1 MQSIPS
7 SSCLYYLSQFAI
19 RLKSS
24 ILPRAVPQED
34 DEVGRSDGGGGRR
47 DEGRFRSC
55 WRFHSQIHVGAEW
68 NGMRQ
73 GGHGHRT
80 NTTQSPFA
88 PLVFLLANPT
98 VKQSCENPRLS
109 FLPSEEE
116 AFATT
121 FTAAE
126 HKGTSPLCSLALSR
140 PVDSFLSKKFQSP
153 RSSKG
158 SRRECTNWRRRRR
171 QIDSFLLLLRHLV
184 RYSFLPTLV
193 HS

>member
-1 MQSIPS
+1 MAKFPYFLFHKAIYSLFNVFII
-7 SSCLYYLSQFAI
+7 CLYYLSQFAI
-19 RLKSS
+19 RLMSS

-55 WRFHSQIHVGAEW
+55 PRFHSQIHVGAEW
-68 NGMRQ
+68 NGMRE
-73 GGHGHRT
+73 GDREGTHRT

-98 VKQSCENPRLS
+98 VKQSCRRWCENPRLS
-109 FLPSEEE
+109 FLLLLRPEEE

-126 HKGTSPLCSLALSR
+126 HKGTSPLCSL
-140 PVDSFLSKKFQSP
+140 DSFSQQKVSP
-153 RSSKG
+153 SFIK
-158 SRRECTNWRRRRR
+158 RE
-171 QIDSFLLLLRHLV
+171 LG
-184 RYSFLPTLV
+184 V
-193 HS
+193 HKLEAAAAN